1 MLTPRDHLAVAAVGC
16 QLYAIG
22 WRIGNDPQN
31 NLNVN
36 EAYNQRTDTWEPR
49 TPMPTARGGI
59 AAAVLEGKIY
69 VFGGEGQGTVF
80 GEVEVY
86 DPQQNSWRRC
96 TPMPTPRHGL
106 GAVAIGGR
114 I

>member
-1 MLTPRDHLAVAAVGC
+1 
-16 QLYAIG
+16 
-22 WRIGNDPQN
+22 
-31 NLNVN
+31 
-36 EAYNQRTDTWEPR
+36 
-49 TPMPTARGGI
+49 MPTARGGI

-86 DPQQNSWRRC
+86 DPQQNSWRTC

-114 I
+114 IYVIGGSWGPGGDPQSTVNAIFDP